1 MEGKYYKKIYLNFP
15 ENKRWV
21 KEVIIEDT
29 IYINIKY
36 SDYEKTTESADSGKP
51 FKLSNY

>member
-1 MEGKYYKKIYLNFP
+1 MDDRYFNRIYLSFP
-15 ENKRWV
+15 ENKKWV

-29 IYINIKY
+29 IYINIRY
-36 SDYEKTTESADSGKP
+36 SEKEKETESAKSGKP